1 MLVHTVCVL
10 QEMDEAFFTALHAFS
25 GNELLH
31 TKRVTDITI
40 ELLQNIRRHSDLE
53 DASLQITREGS
64 QVTWKSMNRV
74 TPDQITP
81 LAERINFINNLGYA
95 DLKKQHTRVL
105 ANSRHNQRANAGLG
119 LYRIA
124 MRSKSKLTASFEQ
137 LDSGR
142 VIFSL
147 DVNLA
152 LHP

>member
-1 MLVHTVCVL
+1 MLVHTVCVS

-40 ELLQNIRRHSDLE
+40 ELLQNIRRHSDRK

-64 QVTWKSMNRV
+64 QVTWKSINRV

-105 ANSRHNQRANAGLG
+105 ANSRHTQRVNAGLG

-124 MRSKSKLTASFEQ
+124 MRSQSKLTASFEQ

>member
-1 MLVHTVCVL
+1 
-10 QEMDEAFFTALHAFS
+10 MDEAFFTALHEFS
-25 GNELLH
+25 GNELLL

-40 ELLQNIRRHSDLE
+40 ELLQNIRRHSDRE

-64 QVTWKSMNRV
+64 KVTWKSINRV
-74 TPDQITP
+74 TPDQINP

-105 ANSRHNQRANAGLG
+105 AKSRHNRGANAGLG
-119 LYRIA
+119 LCRIA
-124 MRSKSKLTASFEQ
+124 MRSQSKLTASFEQ

>member
-1 MLVHTVCVL
+1 MLVHTVCVSL
-10 QEMDEAFFTALHAFS
+10 EMDEAFFTALHAFS
-25 GNELLH
+25 GNELLL

-40 ELLQNIRRHSDLE
+40 ELLQNIRRHSDRE
-53 DASLQITREGS
+53 DASLQITREDS
-64 QVTWKSMNRV
+64 KVTWKSINRV
-74 TPDQITP
+74 TPDQINP

-105 ANSRHNQRANAGLG
+105 AKSRHNRSANAGLG

-124 MRSKSKLTASFEQ
+124 MRSQSKLTASFEQ

>member
-1 MLVHTVCVL
+1 MLVHTVCVS
-10 QEMDEAFFTALHAFS
+10 QEMDEAFFTALHEFS
-25 GNELLH
+25 GNELLL

-40 ELLQNIRRHSDLE
+40 ELLQNIRRHSDRE

-64 QVTWKSMNRV
+64 KVTWKSINRV
-74 TPDQITP
+74 MPDQINP

-105 ANSRHNQRANAGLG
+105 ANSRHNRGANAGLG

-124 MRSKSKLTASFEQ
+124 MRSQSKLTASFEQ

-142 VIFSL
+142 VILSL